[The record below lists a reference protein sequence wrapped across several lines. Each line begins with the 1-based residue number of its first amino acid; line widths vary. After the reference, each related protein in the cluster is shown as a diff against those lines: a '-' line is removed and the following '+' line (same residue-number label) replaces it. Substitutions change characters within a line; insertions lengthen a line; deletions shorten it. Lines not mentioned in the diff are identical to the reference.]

1 MPGRADR
8 KRRPFAL
15 SPSSSS
21 RGPGV
26 TERKALLKKLS
37 DFRHSSSEF
46 ESVRATTC
54 TSRPWRP
61 IVLLRNTASLDS
73 VNQ

>member
-1 MPGRADR
+1 MGLVGLETISPIGSLHAG
-8 KRRPFAL
+8 KSGQKEETFAL

-26 TERKALLKKLS
+26 WQALLRKLS

-46 ESVRATTC
+46 ESDR
-54 TSRPWRP
+54 
-61 IVLLRNTASLDS
+61 
-73 VNQ
+73 